1 MLNILNKTVV
11 LYLLMNIPFAHAD
24 MLEKEEVRIFMTE
37 MVSKHGFAFEQLNSL
52 FEQAEI
58 SSTVLEAISRPAEDM
73 PWYKYRRIFIRGD
86 RIRLGVE
93 FLEEH
98 REILMAVEKTYG
110 VPVEIIVAIIG
121 VETRFG
127 RNAGNYK
134 VINSLATLA
143 FNYPKR
149 SKYFR
154 SELEQFLLLTR
165 EQKLEPLAAK
175 GSYAGAMGIPQF
187 MPSSYRA
194 YAVDYDKDGFIDI
207 WNNPADA
214 IGSVANYLK
223 VHGWQ
228 PDESITCQVTA
239 KSEKY
244 KEILT
249 TGLKPDMK
257 ILELLDYGITA
268 KFNLKFDNKAKL
280 LNYELENGNELW
292 LGFDNFY
299 VITRYNH
306 SALYAMAVYQLSQE
320 ILKNRKSKSNFKQLM
335 PNHRECVK

>member
-1 MLNILNKTVV
+1 
-11 LYLLMNIPFAHAD
+11 MNIPFAHGD

-37 MVSKHGFAFEQLNSL
+37 MVRKHGFTLEQLNSL

-93 FLEEH
+93 FLEENS
-98 REILMAVEKTYG
+98 EILMSVEKTYG
-110 VPVEIIVAIIG
+110 VPAEIIVAIIG

-149 SKYFR
+149 SKFFR

-207 WNNPADA
+207 WNNPVDA

-228 PDESITCQVTA
+228 PDENITCQVTS
-239 KSEKY
+239 KDDKY
-244 KEILT
+244 KKILAG
-249 TGLKPDMK
+249 GLKPDMN
-257 ILELLDYGITA
+257 LSELLDYGITTE
-268 KFNLKFDNKAKL
+268 FNMELDNKAKL
-280 LNYELENGNELW
+280 LNYEIENSNELW
-292 LGFDNFY
+292 LGFENFY

-320 ILKNRKSKSNFKQLM
+320 IMKNRKNQTYSKQLM
-335 PNHRECVK
+335 PNHRECVKQN